1 MKRLKT
7 AILSRTNSPLLTCAF
22 DLIKAGRSVKVRILG
37 RDIAK
42 MLIDLVGEV
51 LDYRR
56 NCSIEEFAILLD
68 GWLDEIHRK
77 YGDKD
82 KFESFVAECDDN
94 YACLKAI
101 CMQCNDSR
109 GVISTI
115 NEYFCDEDDLDKHED
130 AVIFASG
137 HRSKGLEWDR
147 VIILRPDLCP
157 HPAAETEDDLAQ
169 EEHLWYVMGTRG
181 KKELIVCHDTRP
193 D

>member
-1 MKRLKT
+1 MKT
-7 AILSRTNSPLLTCAF
+7 AVLSRTNSPLMTCAF
-22 DLIKAGRSVKVRILG
+22 DLIKLGRGVKVRILG

-56 NCSIEEFAILLD
+56 NCIISEFHMLLDSWIEE
-68 GWLDEIHRK
+68 IHSR
-77 YGDKD
+77 YGDKE
-82 KFESFVAECDDN
+82 KYEALVAEADDN
-94 YACLKAI
+94 YGCLKAI
-101 CMQCNDSR
+101 CDQCKDAR
-109 GVISTI
+109 GVIDTI
-115 NEYFCDEDDLDKHED
+115 NEYFCDEDDIEKHAD

-157 HPAAETEDDLAQ
+157 HPAAESEEDKAQ

-181 KKELIVCHDTRP
+181 KKELIVCHDSKP